1 MNFGGTSMSD
11 IPWAAVAPLI
21 VLTLGFLVYCW
32 VDIARHSV
40 RYLPKW
46 LWAIICAASI
56 PLGGIIYLI
65 IGRDEVHES

>member
-1 MNFGGTSMSD
+1 MTTTSS

-21 VLTLGFLVYCW
+21 VLTLGFLVFCW

>member
-1 MNFGGTSMSD
+1 MNFSGTSAAD
-11 IPWAAVAPLI
+11 IPWAAVAPIL

-40 RYLPKW
+40 KYLPKW

-65 IGRDEVHES
+65 LGRDEVHES